1 MLLLRVLA
9 KLPFSVLYLLSDFL
23 FFVGFR
29 IIKYRRAIVWDNLKN
44 SFPSKDHEE
53 LRVIEKNFYANLCDY
68 AVETLKLLS
77 ISKHELSRRMPFT
90 NPEILKPYV
99 DRNQSVIL
107 MASHQFNWEWLMV
120 SGSINLPVKLD
131 FIYQRLSSSNFDHLM
146 LMCRKRFGAYPIE
159 RKQTEREA
167 IKRKNIRRGIAIIAD
182 QFPNHE
188 KKHWVLF
195 LNQETAFFLGL
206 GQLTVLTQCPAFFV
220 RSKKIKRGYYEAEI
234 IPLTVPPY
242 EKGSQMVV
250 DKYAAVTESFIKE
263 QPDNWLWSHARWKH
277 KREADQPIST

>member
-77 ISKHELSRRMPFT
+77 ISKHELSRRMPYT

-120 SGSINLPVKLD
+120 SGSANLPLKLD
-131 FIYQRLSSSNFDHLM
+131 FIYQRVSSQSFDHLIM
-146 LMCRKRFGAYPIE
+146 QCRTRFGGYPIE
-159 RKQTEREA
+159 RKQTAREV
-167 IKRKNIRRGIAIIAD
+167 IKRKNITRAIAIVAD
-182 QFPNHE
+182 QFPSHE
-188 KKHWVLF
+188 KKHWVPF
-195 LNQETAFFLGL
+195 LSQETAFFLGL
-206 GQLTVLTQCPAFFV
+206 GQLAVLTQCPAFFV

>member
-9 KLPFSVLYLLSDFL
+9 KLPFSVLYLFSDFL
-23 FFVGFR
+23 FFISFR
-29 IIKYRRAIVWDNLKN
+29 LIKYRREIVWSNLKG
-44 SFPSKDHEE
+44 SFPTKSHEE
-53 LRVIEKNFYANLCDY
+53 LRAIERSFYVNLCDY

-77 ISKHELSRRMPFT
+77 VSEEELSRRMSFA
-90 NPEILKPYV
+90 NPEILQPYA
-99 DRNQSVIL
+99 DQNQSVIL

-120 SGSINLPVKLD
+120 SGGVNLPLKLD
-131 FIYQRLSSSNFDHLM
+131 FIYQRVSNRSFDHLIM
-146 LMCRKRFGAYPIE
+146 QCRTHFGAYPIE
-159 RKQTEREA
+159 RKQTAREV
-167 IKRKNIRRGIAIIAD
+167 IRRKEITRAIAIVGD

-188 KKHWVLF
+188 KKHWVPF

-220 RSKKIKRGYYEAEI
+220 RSKKIKRGYYKAEI

-250 DKYAAVTESFIKE
+250 DKYAGVTESFINE

-277 KREADQPIST
+277 KRERD

>member
-44 SFPSKDHEE
+44 SFPNKDHEE
-53 LRVIEKNFYANLCDY
+53 LRVIERNFYANLCDY

-77 ISKHELSRRMPFT
+77 ISQRELSSRMLYT
-90 NPEILKPYV
+90 NPEILQPYA

-120 SGSINLPVKLD
+120 SGSVNLPLKLD
-131 FIYQRLSSSNFDHLM
+131 FIYQRVSSQSFDHLIM
-146 LMCRKRFGAYPIE
+146 QCRTRFGGYPIE
-159 RKQTEREA
+159 RKQTAREV
-167 IKRKNIRRGIAIIAD
+167 IRRKEVTRAIAIVAD

-188 KKHWVLF
+188 KKHWVPF
-195 LNQETAFFLGL
+195 LSQETAFFLGL
-206 GQLTVLTQCPAFFV
+206 GQLAVLTQCPAFFV

>member
-23 FFVGFR
+23 FFVSFR
-29 IIKYRRAIVWDNLKN
+29 VIKYRRAIVWDNLKN
-44 SFPSKDHEE
+44 SFPNKDHEE
-53 LRVIEKNFYANLCDY
+53 LRIIERNFYANLCDY

-77 ISKHELSRRMPFT
+77 ISKDELSRRMSYT
-90 NPEILKPYV
+90 NPEILQPYA

-120 SGSINLPVKLD
+120 SGSVNLPLKLD
-131 FIYQRLSSSNFDHLM
+131 FIYQRVSSQSFDHLIM
-146 LMCRKRFGAYPIE
+146 HCRTRFGGYPIE
-159 RKQTEREA
+159 RKQTAREV
-167 IKRKNIRRGIAIIAD
+167 IKRKNITRAIAIVAD
-182 QFPNHE
+182 QFPSHE
-188 KKHWVLF
+188 KKHWVPF

>member
-77 ISKHELSRRMPFT
+77 ISKHELSRRMSYT

-120 SGSINLPVKLD
+120 SGSANLPLKLD
-131 FIYQRLSSSNFDHLM
+131 FIYQRVSSQSFDHLIM
-146 LMCRKRFGAYPIE
+146 QCRTRFGGYPIE
-159 RKQTEREA
+159 RKQTAREV
-167 IKRKNIRRGIAIIAD
+167 IKRKNITRAIAIVAD
-182 QFPNHE
+182 QFPSHE
-188 KKHWVLF
+188 KKHWVPF
-195 LNQETAFFLGL
+195 LSQETAFFLGL
-206 GQLTVLTQCPAFFV
+206 GQLAVLTQCPAFFV

>member
-29 IIKYRRAIVWDNLKN
+29 VIKYRRATVWDNLKN
-44 SFPSKDHEE
+44 SFPNKDHEA
-53 LRVIEKNFYANLCDY
+53 LRIIERNFYANLCDY

-77 ISKHELSRRMPFT
+77 ISQGELSSRMLYT
-90 NPEILKPYV
+90 NSEILQPYA

-120 SGSINLPVKLD
+120 SGSVNLPLKLD
-131 FIYQRLSSSNFDHLM
+131 FIYQRVSSQSFDHLIM
-146 LMCRKRFGAYPIE
+146 QCRTRFGGYPIE
-159 RKQTEREA
+159 RKQTAREV
-167 IKRKNIRRGIAIIAD
+167 IRRKEVTRAIAIVAD

-188 KKHWVLF
+188 KKHWVPF

-234 IPLTVPPY
+234 IALTVPPY

-250 DKYAAVTESFIKE
+250 DKYAEVTESFINE

-277 KREADQPIST
+277 KRESD

>member
-9 KLPFSVLYLLSDFL
+9 KLPFSVLYLFSDFL
-23 FFVGFR
+23 FFGGFR
-29 IIKYRRAIVWDNLKN
+29 VIKYRRTIVWDNLKN
-44 SFPSKDHEE
+44 SFPNKDHEE
-53 LRVIEKNFYANLCDY
+53 LRVIERNFYANLCDY

-77 ISKHELSRRMPFT
+77 ISKDELSRRMSYT
-90 NPEILKPYV
+90 NPEILQPYA
-99 DRNQSVIL
+99 DQNQSVIL

-120 SGSINLPVKLD
+120 SGSVNLPLKLD
-131 FIYQRLSSSNFDHLM
+131 FIYQRVSSQSFDHLIM
-146 LMCRKRFGAYPIE
+146 QCRTRFGGYPIE
-159 RKQTEREA
+159 RKQTAREV
-167 IKRKNIRRGIAIIAD
+167 IRRKEVTRAIAIVAD
-182 QFPNHE
+182 QFPNYE
-188 KKHWVLF
+188 KKHWVPF
-195 LNQETAFFLGL
+195 LNQDTAFFLGL

>member
-23 FFVGFR
+23 FFVSFR
-29 IIKYRRAIVWDNLKN
+29 VIKYRRAIVWDNLKN
-44 SFPSKDHEE
+44 SFPNKDHEE
-53 LRVIEKNFYANLCDY
+53 LRVIERNFYANLCDY

-77 ISKHELSRRMPFT
+77 ISKDELSRRMSYS
-90 NPEILKPYV
+90 NPEILQPYA

-120 SGSINLPVKLD
+120 SGSVNLPLKLD
-131 FIYQRLSSSNFDHLM
+131 FIYQRVSSQSFDHLIM
-146 LMCRKRFGAYPIE
+146 QCHTRFGGYPIE
-159 RKQTEREA
+159 RKQTAREV
-167 IKRKNIRRGIAIIAD
+167 IRRKEVTRAIAIVAD
-182 QFPNHE
+182 QFPNYE
-188 KKHWVLF
+188 KKHWVPF
-195 LNQETAFFLGL
+195 LSQETAFFLGL

>member
-23 FFVGFR
+23 FFVSFR
-29 IIKYRRAIVWDNLKN
+29 VIKYRRAIVWDNLKN
-44 SFPSKDHEE
+44 SFPNKHHEE
-53 LRVIEKNFYANLCDY
+53 LRIIERSFYANLCDY
-68 AVETLKLLS
+68 AVETLKILS
-77 ISKHELSRRMPFT
+77 ISKGELSRRMLYT
-90 NPEILKPYV
+90 NPEILKPYA

-120 SGSINLPVKLD
+120 SGSINLPLKID
-131 FIYQRLSSSNFDHLM
+131 FIYQRISNQSFDHLIM
-146 LMCRKRFGAYPIE
+146 QCRTRFGAYPIE
-159 RKQTEREA
+159 RKQTAREA
-167 IKRKNIRRGIAIIAD
+167 IKRKNLTRGIAIVAD
-182 QFPNHE
+182 QFPSHE
-188 KKHWVLF
+188 KKHWVSF

-206 GQLTVLTQCPAFFV
+206 GQLTILTQCPVFFAQ
-220 RSKKIKRGYYEAEI
+220 SKKIKRGYYEAEI

-250 DKYAAVTESFIKE
+250 DKYAAVTESFIME

-277 KREADQPIST
+277 KREDDQPIST

>member
-23 FFVGFR
+23 FFVSFR
-29 IIKYRRAIVWDNLKN
+29 VIKYRRAIVWDNLKN
-44 SFPSKDHEE
+44 SFPNKDHEE
-53 LRVIEKNFYANLCDY
+53 LRVIERNFYANLCDY

-77 ISKHELSRRMPFT
+77 ISKDELSRRMSYC
-90 NPEILKPYV
+90 NPEILQPYA

-120 SGSINLPVKLD
+120 SGSVNLPLKLD
-131 FIYQRLSSSNFDHLM
+131 FIYQRVSSQSFDHLIM
-146 LMCRKRFGAYPIE
+146 QCRTRFGGYPIE
-159 RKQTEREA
+159 RKQTAREV
-167 IKRKNIRRGIAIIAD
+167 IRRKEVTRAIAIVAD
-182 QFPNHE
+182 QFPNYE
-188 KKHWVLF
+188 KKHWVPF
-195 LNQETAFFLGL
+195 LSQETAFFLGL

-234 IPLTVPPY
+234 IRLTVPPY

-250 DKYAAVTESFIKE
+250 DKYAAVTESFSKE

>member
-77 ISKHELSRRMPFT
+77 ISKDELSRRMSYT
-90 NPEILKPYV
+90 NPEILQPYA
-99 DRNQSVIL
+99 DQNQSVIL

-120 SGSINLPVKLD
+120 SGSVNLPLKLD
-131 FIYQRLSSSNFDHLM
+131 FIYQRVSSQSFDHLIM
-146 LMCRKRFGAYPIE
+146 QCRTRFGGYPIE
-159 RKQTEREA
+159 RKQTAREV
-167 IKRKNIRRGIAIIAD
+167 IRRKEVTRAIAIVAD
-182 QFPNHE
+182 QFPKYE
-188 KKHWVLF
+188 KKHWVPF
-195 LNQETAFFLGL
+195 LNQDTAFFLGL

-250 DKYAAVTESFIKE
+250 DKYAGVTESFINE